1 MAVKKDSEDPQDFI
15 AKKEFKKA
23 IGLLRDRLSK
33 QPKNPN
39 MRMTLADTL
48 LTDGQVE
55 EAIKEYKDLAS
66 LYTEQGFIVK
76 AIAVYKKVLKLNPA
90 LTEVEMLLS
99 ELSDKRITDSRPR
112 MPAMKFPPDQGAPE
126 VSAEPEKMP
135 NLEIETKLFR
145 GLSAEE
151 FEQVVSKLSLR
162 HYEEDTIVVR
172 EGDPGDSMFI
182 VVRGEVRVLTKNAQ
196 QKEVVLANLGEGE
209 FFGEVSLLTGRPRT
223 ATILTNVD
231 SELLELTRDD
241 YERIASKYPH
251 VKDVV
256 QEFHQQRAYKTV
268 EAMIQSL
275 HSKS

>member
-1 MAVKKDSEDPQDFI
+1 MAVKKDPEPQDFI
-15 AKKEFKKA
+15 ARKEYKKA
-23 IGLLRDRLSK
+23 IALLRERISK
-33 QPKNPN
+33 QPKNPG
-39 MRMTLADTL
+39 MRMSLADIL
-48 LTDGQVE
+48 LVDGQTE
-55 EAIKEYKDLAS
+55 EAIKEYKNLGQ

-90 LTEVEMLLS
+90 FTEVENLLT
-99 ELSDKRITDSRPR
+99 ELSDKREMDSKPR
-112 MPAMKFPPDQGAPE
+112 MAPMKFPPVEAIPE
-126 VSAEPEKMP
+126 VPVEQEKAP

-151 FEQVVSKLSLR
+151 FQQVVSKLSLR

-182 VVRGEVRVLTKNAQ
+182 VVRGEVRVLTRNAQ
-196 QKEVVLANLGEGE
+196 QKEVILANLGEGE
-209 FFGEVSLLTGRPRT
+209 FFGEVALLTGRPRT

-231 SELLELTRDD
+231 SELLELTRED
-241 YERIASKYPH
+241 YERIAMNYPH
-251 VKDVV
+251 VKAVL

-275 HSKS
+275 HSKQ

>member
-1 MAVKKDSEDPQDFI
+1 M
-15 AKKEFKKA
+15 
-23 IGLLRDRLSK
+23 
-33 QPKNPN
+33 
-39 MRMTLADTL
+39 
-48 LTDGQVE
+48 
-55 EAIKEYKDLAS
+55 
-66 LYTEQGFIVK
+66 
-76 AIAVYKKVLKLNPA
+76 
-90 LTEVEMLLS
+90 
-99 ELSDKRITDSRPR
+99 
-112 MPAMKFPPDQGAPE
+112 
-126 VSAEPEKMP
+126 
-135 NLEIETKLFR
+135 
-145 GLSAEE
+145 
-151 FEQVVSKLSLR
+151 
-162 HYEEDTIVVR
+162 
-172 EGDPGDSMFI
+172 
-182 VVRGEVRVLTKNAQ
+182 LTKNAQ

>member
-1 MAVKKDSEDPQDFI
+1 MA
-15 AKKEFKKA
+15 AKKESDDPQEYITRKEYKKA
-23 IGLLRDRLSK
+23 IGLLRDRVSK
-33 QPKNPN
+33 QPKNAA
-39 MRMTLADTL
+39 MRLGLADTL
-48 LTDGQVE
+48 LVDGQAE
-55 EAIKEYKDLAS
+55 EAIKEYMVVGS
-66 LYTEQGFIVK
+66 LFTEQGFIVK
-76 AIAVYKKVLKLNPA
+76 AIAVYKKALKLNPA
-90 LTEVEMLLS
+90 LKEVETLLS
-99 ELSDKRITDSRPR
+99 ELSDKRTTDSKPR
-112 MPAMKFPPDQGAPE
+112 MPAMKAPPEP
-126 VSAEPEKMP
+126 SAAEARPDKTP

-151 FEQVVSKLSLR
+151 FQEVVANLSLR
-162 HYEEDTIVVR
+162 HYEEDTIIVL

-223 ATILTNVD
+223 ATIITNVD

-241 YERIASKYPH
+241 YERIALKYPH
-251 VKDVV
+251 VKAVL
-256 QEFHQQRAYKTV
+256 QEFHQQRAFKTV